1 MPSRP
6 VKARVYS
13 SDGTRGGL
21 KARTNRRN
29 LQALNGPTNQSKL
42 NSMSQTKFMRFPNNY
57 GSKQSQF
64 PGSKMGTRQNW
75 MDTSN

>member
-1 MPSRP
+1 
-6 VKARVYS
+6 
-13 SDGTRGGL
+13 
-21 KARTNRRN
+21 
-29 LQALNGPTNQSKL
+29 
-42 NSMSQTKFMRFPNNY
+42 MSQTKFMRFPNNY